1 MKEFIEFIVR
11 HLVENPDKVQVLE
24 ESGEKGIVLKLTVGE
39 NDLGRVV
46 GKDGKTARSLRT
58 LLTAVA
64 ARQGIRATLE
74 IINGV
79 RKPVEQT

>member
-11 HLVENPDKVQVLE
+11 HLVENPDKVQVIE

-39 NDLGRVV
+39 HDLGRVV

-79 RKPVEQT
+79 RKPVE

>member
-11 HLVENPDKVQVLE
+11 HLVENPDKVQVTE
-24 ESGEKGIVLKLTVGE
+24 ESSEKGIVLKLTVGE

-58 LLTAVA
+58 LLTAIA
-64 ARQGIRATLE
+64 ARQGLRATLE

-79 RKPVEQT
+79 RKPVE